1 MMHGEVFYE
10 GRKQPGE
17 FEELSKILAS
27 DWLIMRMALLA
38 VDNHEV

>member
-1 MMHGEVFYE
+1 MHGEVLYE

-17 FEELSKILAS
+17 FEELSKILAD
-27 DWLIMRMALLA
+27 DWFILRMALLA